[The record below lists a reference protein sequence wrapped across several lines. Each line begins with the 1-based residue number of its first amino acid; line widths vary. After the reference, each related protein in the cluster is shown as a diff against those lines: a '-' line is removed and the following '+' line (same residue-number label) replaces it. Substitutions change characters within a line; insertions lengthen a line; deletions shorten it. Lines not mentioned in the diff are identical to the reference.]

1 MEASRAGTLKTTTL
15 WAYRIAGGYR
25 VIADIQRDR
34 MVILA
39 VEPYNPRTARQDVE
53 MHRELRCLGRSY
65 VGGRF
70 SGKAKGL
77 TLNED
82 QALLSVAGTGFEPA
96 TSGL

>member
-1 MEASRAGTLKTTTL
+1 
-15 WAYRIAGGYR
+15 
-25 VIADIQRDR
+25 
-34 MVILA
+34 
-39 VEPYNPRTARQDVE
+39 

-96 TSGL
+96 TSGLWVLLGLGTLYIAFCTARELATKCEKSQTPIDNAFFVPALPVLPPLPALLA